1 MWDLM
6 FNMLYVL
13 LCCFFYLFFILFLT
27 GSHNWLITSLSHSA
41 ACVAPMEP
49 KCPSLYYPVNT
60 CFVFC
65 LNNMTYCMESHIYLY
80 IFHVL
85 SPPPTLLSTFCPLS
99 SSPLSLSL
107 SLYLCIPI
115 SLPVAQS
122 LLVPGKSP
130 SKYGRRGSAIGI
142 GTVEEVH
149 V

>member
-1 MWDLM
+1 MCSSA
-6 FNMLYVL
+6 V
-13 LCCFFYLFFILFLT
+13 FFYLFFILFLT

-41 ACVAPMEP
+41 AFVAPMEP
-49 KCPSLYYPVNT
+49 KCPSLYYPVNM

-65 LNNMTYCMESHIYLY
+65 LNNMTYCMDSHIYLY

-85 SPPPTLLSTFCPLS
+85 SPPPPSSLPFVLCPHH
-99 SSPLSLSL
+99 LSLSL
-107 SLYLCIPI
+107 FHCIPI

>member
-1 MWDLM
+1 MCSSA
-6 FNMLYVL
+6 V
-13 LCCFFYLFFILFLT
+13 FYLFFILFLT

-85 SPPPTLLSTFCPLS
+85 SPPPHPPLFLLSSVLIT
-99 SSPLSLSL
+99 SL

>member
-1 MWDLM
+1 MCSSA
-6 FNMLYVL
+6 V
-13 LCCFFYLFFILFLT
+13 FYLFFILFLT

-85 SPPPTLLSTFCPLS
+85 SPPPPTLLSSFCPLS
-99 SSPLSLSL
+99 SSPLSLSISVSL
-107 SLYLCIPI
+107 SL
-115 SLPVAQS
+115 SLWLSHCLSQAKVPVNMDVEA
-122 LLVPGKSP
+122 VP
-130 SKYGRRGSAIGI
+130 
-142 GTVEEVH
+142 
-149 V
+149 